1 MKFALGGE
9 EYERIEVDVAG
20 YEREPVGQFY
30 DDNWLPV
37 TVSVTVG
44 RFVGQFSAEFMSDD
58 FSRFLSQLSKLYETL
73 SGKAEFNTLERQLFL
88 VLEGDGKGH
97 VVVRGE
103 AMDRVGTGNQLLFD
117 LELDQTQLAQTIREL
132 KDVVAA
138 YPVRTE

>member
-58 FSRFLSQLSKLYETL
+58 FLDKKENESDQLAKIYSY
-73 SGKAEFNTLERQLFL
+73 
-88 VLEGDGKGH
+88 DGKVIKQFNDCWMVTYSFGFASIH
-97 VVVRGE
+97 AKQFE
-103 AMDRVGTGNQLLFD
+103 YTTNMPICK
-117 LELDQTQLAQTIREL
+117 E
-132 KDVVAA
+132 
-138 YPVRTE
+138 